1 MQEKNVKKSIFSVL
15 RLFSIYYILVSTKF
29 KNTTYRFK
37 GSIMAENNI
46 AFITKQ
52 TKIVKRNGETVD
64 FDANKIYT
72 AISKAV
78 AATKEMTPSQ
88 VLTITQFV
96 LNKLDVEFTDKIPT
110 VEQVQDTVI
119 QTLMDSREYKT
130 AEAYIIYR
138 QKHSEIRDANIDAVQ
153 VIDGYVTEADWRVK
167 ENANIGYS
175 IGGLILRTSERVTA
189 EYWLH
194 LYPQEIAEAHKRAS
208 FHIHDLGWLSGYCAG
223 WSLRELLY
231 EGFNGVPGYLQCA
244 PAKHMATAISH
255 MVNFLG
261 TLQNEFA
268 GAQAFSSV
276 DTYLAPYVRLDKLS
290 YEDVKNSMQ
299 TLVFNCAVP
308 CRWGTQTP
316 FINFTFD
323 WTCPKDLRAQRPFV
337 GGKQVDFTYGDL
349 QNEMDMINKAF
360 LEVLTEGDSLGRPF
374 TFPIPTYNI
383 TDDFPWDHPNVKPLF
398 ECAAKYGLPNFQ
410 NFLNSDLN
418 PSDVRSMCCR
428 LRLDVREL
436 LKRGGGLFGSAEKTG
451 SLGVITINLAR
462 LGYLHK
468 GDREGLFREL
478 QSLLDMARDALEIK
492 RRVLTKNMERG
503 LYPFTKRYLGNWN
516 HHFSTIGVNGANEM
530 VLNFTNGAEN
540 IASVF
545 GKKLVLDVMDFIRD
559 NLANY
564 QEATGNLYNL
574 EATPAEGCSYRFA
587 KTDKKNFPDIITAG
601 TPDAPYYTNS
611 TQMPVNF
618 TDDPFVALEH
628 QEELQRKY
636 TGGTMFHLYMGEP
649 VSSGDAAMKIVR
661 TIFENYKIPYM
672 TLTPTFSICPKH
684 GYLAGAYDYCPKCD
698 AEIAANSNDGCADCH
713 NENFDL

>member
-1 MQEKNVKKSIFSVL
+1 
-15 RLFSIYYILVSTKF
+15 
-29 KNTTYRFK
+29 
-37 GSIMAENNI
+37 MAENNI

-52 TKIVKRNGETVD
+52 TKIVKRSGETVD
-64 FDANKIYT
+64 FDANKIYN
-72 AISKAV
+72 AISKA
-78 AATKEMTPSQ
+78 ASATGEMTPSQ
-88 VLTITQFV
+88 ILTITQFV
-96 LNKLDVEFTDKIPT
+96 LNKLDVEFTDKNPT

-138 QKHSEIRDANIDAVQ
+138 QKHSEIRDANIDAVS

-194 LYPQEIAEAHKRAS
+194 LYPKEIAEAHKRAS

-290 YEDVKNSMQ
+290 YDDVKNSMQ

-478 QSLLDMARDALEIK
+478 QTLLDMARDALEIK

-611 TQMPVNF
+611 TQMPVNY

>member
-1 MQEKNVKKSIFSVL
+1 MSDTSKEVKMQIAPTFVCNVMSVKKRS
-15 RLFSIYYILVSTKF
+15 
-29 KNTTYRFK
+29 
-37 GSIMAENNI
+37 
-46 AFITKQ
+46 
-52 TKIVKRNGETVD
+52 GETVA
-64 FDANKIYT
+64 FDAKKIYN
-72 AISKAV
+72 AIKKA
-78 AATKEMTPSQ
+78 AYATNEISDEYVVQITNEVLNDLDNNFMGRTPS
-88 VLTITQFV
+88 
-96 LNKLDVEFTDKIPT
+96 VEEIQ
-110 VEQVQDTVI
+110 EIVI
-119 QTLMDSREYKT
+119 RKLMDSKSYKT

-138 QKHSEIRDANIDAVQ
+138 QKHSEIRNANVDAIE
-153 VIDGYVTEADWRVK
+153 IIESYVGGSNWRIK

-189 EYWLH
+189 EYWLNMF
-194 LYPQEIAEAHKRAS
+194 PQEIADAHRSAAI
-208 FHIHDLGWLSGYCAG
+208 HIHDLGWLTGYCAG

-231 EGFNGVPGYLQCA
+231 EGFNGVPGYLQCE

-276 DTYLAPYVRLDKLS
+276 DTYLAPYVRVDKMS
-290 YEDVKNSMQ
+290 YADVKNAMQ

-323 WTCPKDLRAQRPFV
+323 WRCPKDLREQRPFI
-337 GGKQVDFTYGDL
+337 GKKQVDFTYGDL
-349 QNEMDMINKAF
+349 QEEMDMINKAF
-360 LEVLTEGDSLGRPF
+360 IEVMTEGDAHGRPF

-383 TDDFPWDHPNVKPLF
+383 TDDFPWEHPNVKPLF
-398 ECAAKYGLPNFQ
+398 DLAAKYGIPNFQ

-418 PSDVRSMCCR
+418 PTDVRSMCCR

-451 SLGVITINLAR
+451 SIGVVTMNLAR
-462 LGYLHK
+462 LGYMHK

-478 QSLLDMARDALEIK
+478 ERLMNMGREVLEIK
-492 RRVLTKNMERG
+492 RRVISKHMDNG

-530 VLNFTNGAEN
+530 VLNFTDGKEN
-540 IASVF
+540 IATPF
-545 GKKLVLDVMDFIRD
+545 GKKLVLDLMDFMRD
-559 NLANY
+559 KLATF
-564 QEATGNLYNL
+564 QEETGNLYNL

-587 KTDKKNFPDIITAG
+587 KTDVKNFPDIITAG
-601 TPDAPYYTNS
+601 TREAPYYTNS
-611 TQMPVNF
+611 TQLPVNF

-636 TGGTMFHLYMGEP
+636 TGGTMLHLYMGEP
-649 VSSGDAAMKIVR
+649 VSSGEAAQKIVR

-684 GYLAGAYDYCPKCD
+684 GYLPGRHEFCPKCD
-698 AEIAANSNDGCADCH
+698 AELGITPDGASNKA
-713 NENFDL
+713 

>member
-1 MQEKNVKKSIFSVL
+1 MGEMNM
-15 RLFSIYYILVSTKF
+15 T
-29 KNTTYRFK
+29 
-37 GSIMAENNI
+37 
-46 AFITKQ
+46 FITKQ
-52 TKIVKRNGETVD
+52 TKIIKRSGETVD
-64 FDANKIYT
+64 FDAMKIYN
-72 AISKAV
+72 AVSKAA
-78 AATKEMTPSQ
+78 AATGELNDSQ
-88 VLTITQFV
+88 VFTITQFV
-96 LNKLDVEFTDKIPT
+96 LNKLDIAFADKIPT
-110 VEQVQDTVI
+110 VEQIQDTVV
-119 QTLMDSREYKT
+119 QTLMDSRAYKT
-130 AEAYIIYR
+130 AEAYIVYR
-138 QKHSEIRDANIDAVQ
+138 QKRAEIRDASVDAVD

-167 ENANIGYS
+167 ENENIGYS

-194 LYPQEIAEAHKRAS
+194 LYPAEIADAHKRAAI
-208 FHIHDLGWLSGYCAG
+208 HIHDLGWLSGYCAG

-231 EGFNGVPGYLQCA
+231 EGFNGVPGYLQCG

-299 TLVFNCAVP
+299 TLIFNCAVP

-323 WTCPKDLRAQRPFV
+323 WTCPVDLRPQRPFV

-360 LEVLTEGDSLGRPF
+360 LEVMTEGDAMGRPF

-383 TDDFPWDHPNVKPLF
+383 TPDFPWNHPNVKPLF
-398 ECAAKYGLPNFQ
+398 DLAAKYGIPNFQ

-418 PSDVRSMCCR
+418 PTDVRSMCCR

-451 SLGVITINLAR
+451 SIGVVTINLSR

-478 QSLLDMARDALEIK
+478 QSLLFMGRDALEIK
-492 RRVLTKNMERG
+492 RKIISKNMERG

-530 VLNFTNGAEN
+530 VANFTNGAEN
-540 IASVF
+540 IATVF
-545 GKKLVLDVMDFIRD
+545 GKKLVLDVMDFIRE
-559 NLANY
+559 NLANF
-564 QEATGNLYNL
+564 QEETGNLYNL

-587 KTDKKNFPDIITAG
+587 KTDKKNYPDIITAG

-611 TQMPVNF
+611 TQLPVNY

-636 TGGTMFHLYMGEP
+636 TGGTMLHLYMGEP
-649 VSSGDAAMKIVR
+649 VSSGDAAQKIVR
-661 TIFENYKIPYM
+661 TIFENYKVPYM

-684 GYLAGAYDYCPKCD
+684 GYLPGKHEFCPKCD
-698 AEIAANSNDGCADCH
+698 AERGANDK
-713 NENFDL
+713 

>member
-1 MQEKNVKKSIFSVL
+1 MTEINIQMSAKLTTKITSVKKRSGDIVPFDVKKIF
-15 RLFSIYYILVSTKF
+15 
-29 KNTTYRFK
+29 
-37 GSIMAENNI
+37 
-46 AFITKQ
+46 
-52 TKIVKRNGETVD
+52 D
-64 FDANKIYT
+64 

-78 AATKEMTPSQ
+78 ATTGELSNPQIAE
-88 VLTITQFV
+88 ITQIA
-96 LNKLDVEFTDKIPT
+96 LDKLDNSFDGKIPSI
-110 VEQVQDTVI
+110 EQIQDIVI
-119 QTLMDSREYKT
+119 QSLMDARAYKT
-130 AEAYIIYR
+130 AEAYVIYR
-138 QKHSEIRDANIDAVQ
+138 QKRSEIRNASVDAVE

-189 EYWLH
+189 EYWLN
-194 LYPQEIAEAHKRAS
+194 LYPKEVADAHKEAAI
-208 FHIHDLGWLSGYCAG
+208 HIHDLGWLTGYCAG

-231 EGFNGVPGYLQCA
+231 EGFNGVPGYLQCG

-276 DTYLAPYVRLDKLS
+276 DTYLAPYVRLDNLS
-290 YEDVKNSMQ
+290 YADVKNSMQ

-323 WTCPKDLRAQRPFV
+323 WTCPKDLRNQRPFV

-349 QNEMDMINKAF
+349 QKEMDVINKAF
-360 LEVLTEGDSLGRPF
+360 IEVMTEGDAQGRPF

-383 TDDFPWDHPNVKPLF
+383 TDDFPWNHENVKPLF
-398 ECAAKYGLPNFQ
+398 DLAAKYGIPNFQ

-418 PSDVRSMCCR
+418 PTDVRSMCCR

-451 SLGVITINLAR
+451 SIGVVTINLAR

-468 GDREGLFREL
+468 GDRDGLFREL
-478 QSLLDMARDALEIK
+478 KTLIDYGRTALEIK
-492 RRVLTKNMERG
+492 RKIITKNMERG
-503 LYPFTKRYLGNWN
+503 LYPFTRRYLGNWN

-530 VLNFTNGAEN
+530 VANFTNGAEN
-540 IASVF
+540 IATVF
-545 GKKLVLDVMDFIRD
+545 GKKLVLDVMDFIRE
-559 NLANY
+559 NLANF
-564 QEATGNLYNL
+564 QEETGNLYNL

-587 KTDKKNFPDIITAG
+587 KTDKKHYPDIITAG
-601 TPDAPYYTNS
+601 TSDAPYYTNS
-611 TQMPVNF
+611 TQLPVNY

-628 QEELQRKY
+628 QEALQRKY
-636 TGGTMFHLYMGEP
+636 TGGTMLHLYMGEP
-649 VSSGDAAMKIVR
+649 VSSGEAAQKIVR
-661 TIFENYKIPYM
+661 TIFENYKVPYM

-684 GYLAGAYDYCPKCD
+684 GYIPGKHEYCPKCD
-698 AEIAANSNDGCADCH
+698 AENGANDA
-713 NENFDL
+713 

>member
-1 MQEKNVKKSIFSVL
+1 MSDNEKEVKMRVAPTFICNVMSVKKRS
-15 RLFSIYYILVSTKF
+15 
-29 KNTTYRFK
+29 
-37 GSIMAENNI
+37 
-46 AFITKQ
+46 
-52 TKIVKRNGETVD
+52 GETVA
-64 FDANKIYT
+64 FEAKKIYE
-72 AISKAV
+72 AIKKAAV
-78 AATKEMTPSQ
+78 ATNEISDERVVQITNDVLADLDNNFMGRTPS
-88 VLTITQFV
+88 
-96 LNKLDVEFTDKIPT
+96 VEEI
-110 VEQVQDTVI
+110 QDTVI
-119 QTLMDSREYKT
+119 RKLMDARAYKT

-138 QKHSEIRDANIDAVQ
+138 QKHSEIRNANVDAIE
-153 VIDGYVTEADWRVK
+153 IIESYVGGSNWRIK

-189 EYWLH
+189 EYWLNMF
-194 LYPQEIAEAHKRAS
+194 PQEIADAHRSAAI
-208 FHIHDLGWLSGYCAG
+208 HIHDLGWLTGYCAG

-231 EGFNGVPGYLQCA
+231 EGFNGVPGYLQCE

-276 DTYLAPYVRLDKLS
+276 DTYLAPYVRIDKMS
-290 YEDVKNSMQ
+290 YADVKNAMQ

-337 GGKQVDFTYGDL
+337 GKKQVDFTYGDL
-349 QNEMDMINKAF
+349 QAEMDMINKAF
-360 LEVLTEGDSLGRPF
+360 IEVMTEGDAQGRPF

-398 ECAAKYGLPNFQ
+398 DLAAKYGIPNFQ

-418 PSDVRSMCCR
+418 PTDVRSMCCR

-451 SLGVITINLAR
+451 SIGVVTMNLAR
-462 LGYLHK
+462 LGYRHK
-468 GDREGLFREL
+468 GDREGLYREL
-478 QSLLDMARDALEIK
+478 ERLMNMGREVLEIK
-492 RRVLTKNMERG
+492 RRVISKHMENG
-503 LYPFTKRYLGNWN
+503 LYPFTRRYLGNWN

-530 VLNFTNGAEN
+530 VLNFTDGKEN
-540 IASVF
+540 IATPF
-545 GKKLVLDVMDFIRD
+545 GKKFVLDLMDFMRD
-559 NLANY
+559 KLATF
-564 QEATGNLYNL
+564 QEETGNLYNL

-587 KTDKKNFPDIITAG
+587 KTDVKNFPDIITAG
-601 TPDAPYYTNS
+601 TREAPYYTNS
-611 TQMPVNF
+611 TQLPVNF

-636 TGGTMFHLYMGEP
+636 TGGTMLHLYMGEP
-649 VSSGDAAMKIVR
+649 VSSGEAAQKIVR

-684 GYLAGAYDYCPKCD
+684 GYLPGRHEFCPKCD
-698 AEIAANSNDGCADCH
+698 AELGICTDDASNKA
-713 NENFDL
+713 

>member
-1 MQEKNVKKSIFSVL
+1 MPKASNDNALQSLQAFS
-15 RLFSIYYILVSTKF
+15 
-29 KNTTYRFK
+29 
-37 GSIMAENNI
+37 
-46 AFITKQ
+46 
-52 TKIVKRNGETVD
+52 
-64 FDANKIYT
+64 
-72 AISKAV
+72 SKAV
-78 AATKEMTPSQ
+78 AVQKRGGETVPFDAMKIYNAIKKAVAVTTEIEEAKILEITKAALAKIDAAFAGKTP
-88 VLTITQFV
+88 
-96 LNKLDVEFTDKIPT
+96 KVEEIQ
-110 VEQVQDTVI
+110 EAVI
-119 QTLMDSREYKT
+119 EALMDAHAYKT

-138 QKHSEIRDANIDAVQ
+138 QKRSEIRDSSVDAVE
-153 VIDGYVTEADWRVK
+153 VIEGYVGGSNWRIK

-189 EYWLH
+189 EYWLN
-194 LYPQEIAEAHKRAS
+194 LYPRAIAEAHKSAAV
-208 FHIHDLGWLSGYCAG
+208 HIHDLGWLTGYCAG

-231 EGFNGVPGYLQCA
+231 EGFNGVPGYLQCE
-244 PAKHMATAISH
+244 PARHMATAVSH

-276 DTYLAPYVRLDKLS
+276 DTYLAPYVRIDKMS
-290 YEDVKNSMQ
+290 YADVKNAMQ

-323 WTCPKDLRAQRPFV
+323 WTCPKDLRDQRPFV
-337 GGKQVDFTYGDL
+337 GKKQVDFTYGDL
-349 QNEMDMINKAF
+349 QPEMDMINKAF
-360 LEVLTEGDSLGRPF
+360 LEVMTEGDAQGRPF

-383 TDDFPWDHPNVKPLF
+383 TPDFPWDHPNVKPLF
-398 ECAAKYGLPNFQ
+398 DLAAKYGIPNFQ

-418 PSDVRSMCCR
+418 PTDVRSMCCR

-451 SLGVITINLAR
+451 SIGVFTINLAR
-462 LGYLHK
+462 LGYTHK
-468 GDREGLFREL
+468 GDREGLFTEL
-478 QSLLDMARDALEIK
+478 KRLLELGRDQLEIK
-492 RRVLTKNMERG
+492 RQIISKNMERG

-530 VLNFTNGAEN
+530 VRNFTDDREN
-540 IASVF
+540 IATPM
-545 GKKLVLDVMDFIRD
+545 GKKLVLDVMDFIRE
-559 NLANY
+559 NLANF
-564 QEATGNLYNL
+564 QEQTGNLYNL

-611 TQMPVNF
+611 TQLPVNY

-636 TGGTMFHLYMGEP
+636 TGGTMLHLYMGEP
-649 VSSGDAAMKIVR
+649 VSSGEAAQKIVR
-661 TIFENYKIPYM
+661 TIFENYRIPYM

-684 GYLAGAYDYCPKCD
+684 GYLPGRHEFCPKCD
-698 AEIAANSNDGCADCH
+698 AEIAANQ
-713 NENFDL
+713 NEQKTANN

>member
-1 MQEKNVKKSIFSVL
+1 MSDTQKEVKMQIAPTFICNVMSVKKRS
-15 RLFSIYYILVSTKF
+15 
-29 KNTTYRFK
+29 
-37 GSIMAENNI
+37 
-46 AFITKQ
+46 
-52 TKIVKRNGETVD
+52 GETVA
-64 FDANKIYT
+64 FESKKIYN
-72 AISKAV
+72 AIKKA
-78 AATKEMTPSQ
+78 ALATNEISDERVVQITNDVLSDLDNNFMARTPS
-88 VLTITQFV
+88 
-96 LNKLDVEFTDKIPT
+96 VEEI
-110 VEQVQDTVI
+110 QDTVI
-119 QTLMDSREYKT
+119 RKLMDAKAYKT

-138 QKHSEIRDANIDAVQ
+138 QKHSEIRNANVDAIE
-153 VIDGYVTEADWRVK
+153 IIESYVGGSNWRIK

-189 EYWLH
+189 EYWLNMF
-194 LYPQEIAEAHKRAS
+194 PAEIADAHRSAAI
-208 FHIHDLGWLSGYCAG
+208 HIHDLGWLTGYCAG

-231 EGFNGVPGYLQCA
+231 EGFNGVPGYLQCQ
-244 PAKHMATAISH
+244 PARHMATAISH

-276 DTYLAPYVRLDKLS
+276 DTYLAPYVRIDNMS
-290 YEDVKNSMQ
+290 YADVKNAMQ

-323 WTCPKDLRAQRPFV
+323 WTCPEDLKPQRPFV
-337 GGKQVDFTYGDL
+337 GKKQVDFTYGDL

-360 LEVLTEGDSLGRPF
+360 IEVMTEGDAQGRPF

-383 TDDFPWDHPNVKPLF
+383 TNDFPWDHPNVKPLF
-398 ECAAKYGLPNFQ
+398 DLAAKYGIPNFQ

-418 PSDVRSMCCR
+418 PTDVRSMCCR

-451 SLGVITINLAR
+451 SIGVVTINLAR
-462 LGYLHK
+462 LGYMHK
-468 GDREGLFREL
+468 GDREGLFRDLERL
-478 QSLLDMARDALEIK
+478 MNMGREVLEIK
-492 RRVLTKNMERG
+492 RRVITKHMENG
-503 LYPFTKRYLGNWN
+503 LYPFTRRYLGNWN

-530 VLNFTNGAEN
+530 VLNFTDGKEN
-540 IASVF
+540 IATPF
-545 GKKLVLDVMDFIRD
+545 GKKLVLDLMDFMRER
-559 NLANY
+559 LVKF
-564 QEATGNLYNL
+564 QEETGNLYNL

-587 KTDKKNFPDIITAG
+587 KTDVKNFPDIITAG
-601 TPDAPYYTNS
+601 TREAPYYTNS
-611 TQMPVNF
+611 TQLPVNF

-636 TGGTMFHLYMGEP
+636 TGGTMLHLYMGEP
-649 VSSGDAAMKIVR
+649 VSSGEAAQKIVR

-684 GYLAGAYDYCPKCD
+684 GYLPGRHEFCPKCD
-698 AEIAANSNDGCADCH
+698 AELGITPDDVSNKA
-713 NENFDL
+713 

>member
-1 MQEKNVKKSIFSVL
+1 MATEKDEVKIQVVSTLTCGLKSIQKRSGEV
-15 RLFSIYYILVSTKF
+15 VS
-29 KNTTYRFK
+29 
-37 GSIMAENNI
+37 
-46 AFITKQ
+46 
-52 TKIVKRNGETVD
+52 
-64 FDANKIYT
+64 FDAKKIFE
-72 AISKAV
+72 AIKKAV
-78 AATKEMTPSQ
+78 AVTAELSDADIVK
-88 VLTITQFV
+88 ITQDV
-96 LNKLDVEFTDKIPT
+96 LKRLDKKFAGQMPNVEDI
-110 VEQVQDTVI
+110 QDIVV
-119 QTLMDSREYKT
+119 QTLMDTHAYKT

-138 QKHSEIRDANIDAVQ
+138 QKRSEIRDASVDAVE
-153 VIDGYVTEADWRVK
+153 VIDGYVSAGDWRVK

-189 EYWLH
+189 EYWLS
-194 LYPQEIAEAHKRAS
+194 LYPREVAEAHKSAAL
-208 FHIHDLGWLSGYCAG
+208 HIHDLGWLTGYCAG

-231 EGFNGVPGYLQCA
+231 EGFNGVKGYLQCE

-290 YEDVKNSMQ
+290 YADVKNSMQ
-299 TLVFNCAVP
+299 TLVFNCSVP

-323 WTCPKDLRAQRPFV
+323 WTCPKDLREQRPFV
-337 GGKQVDFTYGDL
+337 GKKQVDFTYGDL
-349 QNEMDMINKAF
+349 QPEMDMINKAF
-360 LEVLTEGDSLGRPF
+360 LEVMTEGDALGRPF

-383 TDDFPWDHPNVKPLF
+383 TDDFPWEHPNVKPLF
-398 ECAAKYGLPNFQ
+398 DLAAKYGIPNFQ

-418 PSDVRSMCCR
+418 PTDVRSMCCR

-451 SLGVITINLAR
+451 SIGVVTINLAR
-462 LGYLHK
+462 LGYTHK

-478 QSLLDMARDALEIK
+478 KRLLDLARDSLEIK
-492 RRVLTKNMERG
+492 RKIISKNMERG

-530 VLNFTNGAEN
+530 VLNFTNGTDN
-540 IASVF
+540 IATVF
-545 GKKLVLDVMDFIRD
+545 GKNLVLEVMDFIRT
-559 NLANY
+559 NLADY
-564 QEATGNLYNL
+564 QETTGNLYNL
-574 EATPAEGCSYRFA
+574 EATPAEGCAYRFA

-611 TQMPVNF
+611 TQLPVNF

-636 TGGTMFHLYMGEP
+636 TGGTMLHLYMGEP
-649 VSSGDAAMKIVR
+649 VSSGAAAEKIVR
-661 TIFENYKIPYM
+661 TIFENYKVPYM

-684 GYLAGAYDYCPKCD
+684 GYLPGRHDFCPKCD
-698 AEIAANSNDGCADCH
+698 AEIAANNNN
-713 NENFDL
+713 NEQ

>member
-1 MQEKNVKKSIFSVL
+1 MAGEKGEVKIQVVSTLTCELKSI
-15 RLFSIYYILVSTKF
+15 K
-29 KNTTYRFK
+29 
-37 GSIMAENNI
+37 
-46 AFITKQ
+46 
-52 TKIVKRNGETVD
+52 KRSGETVP
-64 FDANKIYT
+64 FDAKKIYE
-72 AISKAV
+72 AIKKAV
-78 AATKEMTPSQ
+78 AVTCELSDADIVKITQDVLKRLDKKFAGQTPS
-88 VLTITQFV
+88 
-96 LNKLDVEFTDKIPT
+96 VEDI
-110 VEQVQDTVI
+110 QDIVV
-119 QTLMDSREYKT
+119 QTLMDAHAYKT
-130 AEAYIIYR
+130 AESYIIYR
-138 QKHSEIRDANIDAVQ
+138 QKRSEIRNASVDAVE
-153 VIDGYVTEADWRVK
+153 VIDGYVSEADWRVK

-189 EYWLH
+189 EYWLS
-194 LYPQEIAEAHKRAS
+194 LYPREVAEAHKSAA

-231 EGFNGVPGYLQCA
+231 EGFNGVKGYLQCE

-276 DTYLAPYVRLDKLS
+276 DTYLAPYVRLDKMS
-290 YEDVKNSMQ
+290 YADVKNSMQ
-299 TLVFNCAVP
+299 TLVFNCSVP

-323 WTCPKDLRAQRPFV
+323 WTCPKDLREQRPFV
-337 GGKQVDFTYGDL
+337 GKKQVDFTYGDL
-349 QNEMDMINKAF
+349 QPEMDMINKAF
-360 LEVLTEGDSLGRPF
+360 LEVMTEGDAQGRPF

-383 TDDFPWDHPNVKPLF
+383 TDDFPWEHPNVKPLF
-398 ECAAKYGLPNFQ
+398 DLAAKYGIPNFQ

-418 PSDVRSMCCR
+418 PTDVRSMCCR

-451 SLGVITINLAR
+451 SIGVVTINLAR
-462 LGYLHK
+462 LGYTHK

-478 QSLLDMARDALEIK
+478 KRLLDLARDSLEIK
-492 RRVLTKNMERG
+492 RKIISKNMERG

-516 HHFSTIGVNGANEM
+516 HHFSTIGVNGANEK

-540 IASVF
+540 IATVF
-545 GKKLVLDVMDFIRD
+545 GKNLVLDVMDFIRT
-559 NLANY
+559 NLADY
-564 QEATGNLYNL
+564 QETTGNLYNL
-574 EATPAEGCSYRFA
+574 EATPAEGCAYRFA

-601 TPDAPYYTNS
+601 TNDAPYYTNS
-611 TQMPVNF
+611 TQLPVNF

-636 TGGTMFHLYMGEP
+636 TGGTMLHLYMGEP
-649 VSSGDAAMKIVR
+649 VSSGEAAEKIVR
-661 TIFENYKIPYM
+661 TIFENYKVPYM

-684 GYLAGAYDYCPKCD
+684 GYLPGRHEFCPKCD
-698 AEIAANSNDGCADCH
+698 AEIAANK
-713 NENFDL
+713 NEQ

>member
-1 MQEKNVKKSIFSVL
+1 MSDTNKDIEMQIAPTFICNIMSVKKRS
-15 RLFSIYYILVSTKF
+15 
-29 KNTTYRFK
+29 
-37 GSIMAENNI
+37 
-46 AFITKQ
+46 
-52 TKIVKRNGETVD
+52 GETVAFEAKKI
-64 FDANKIYT
+64 FDAIK
-72 AISKAV
+72 K
-78 AATKEMTPSQ
+78 AATATNELSDERVVQITNDVLGDLDNNFMGRTPS
-88 VLTITQFV
+88 
-96 LNKLDVEFTDKIPT
+96 VEEI
-110 VEQVQDTVI
+110 QDTVI
-119 QTLMDSREYKT
+119 RKLMDAHAYKT

-138 QKHSEIRDANIDAVQ
+138 QKHSEIRNANIDAVD
-153 VIDGYVTEADWRVK
+153 VIESYVGGSNWRIK

-189 EYWLH
+189 EYWLNMF
-194 LYPQEIAEAHKRAS
+194 PQEIADAHRSAAI
-208 FHIHDLGWLSGYCAG
+208 HIHDLGWLTGYCAG

-231 EGFNGVPGYLQCA
+231 EGFNGVPGYLQCE

-276 DTYLAPYVRLDKLS
+276 DTYLAPYVRIDNMS
-290 YEDVKNSMQ
+290 YADVKNAMQ

-337 GGKQVDFTYGDL
+337 GKKQVDFTYGDL

-360 LEVLTEGDSLGRPF
+360 IEVMTEGDAHGRPF

-383 TDDFPWDHPNVKPLF
+383 TDDFPWEHPNVKPLF
-398 ECAAKYGLPNFQ
+398 DLAAKYGIPNFQ

-418 PSDVRSMCCR
+418 PTDVRSMCCR

-451 SLGVITINLAR
+451 SIGVVTMNLAR
-462 LGYLHK
+462 LGYRHK
-468 GDREGLFREL
+468 GDREGLYREL
-478 QSLLDMARDALEIK
+478 ERLMNMGRDVLEIK
-492 RRVLTKNMERG
+492 RRVITKHMENG
-503 LYPFTKRYLGNWN
+503 LYPFTRRYLGNWN

-530 VLNFTNGAEN
+530 VLNFTDGKEN
-540 IASVF
+540 IATPF
-545 GKKLVLDVMDFIRD
+545 GKKFVLDLMDFMREK
-559 NLANY
+559 LANF
-564 QEATGNLYNL
+564 QEETGNLYNL

-587 KTDKKNFPDIITAG
+587 KTDVKNFPDIITAG
-601 TPDAPYYTNS
+601 THDAPYYTNS
-611 TQMPVNF
+611 TQLPVNF

-636 TGGTMFHLYMGEP
+636 TGGTMLHLYMGEP
-649 VSSGDAAMKIVR
+649 VSSGEAAQKIVR

-684 GYLAGAYDYCPKCD
+684 GYLPGRHEFCPKCD
-698 AEIAANSNDGCADCH
+698 AELGITPDTVSNEA
-713 NENFDL
+713 

>member
-1 MQEKNVKKSIFSVL
+1 MSGNEKEVKMQIAPTFICNVMSVKKRS
-15 RLFSIYYILVSTKF
+15 
-29 KNTTYRFK
+29 
-37 GSIMAENNI
+37 
-46 AFITKQ
+46 
-52 TKIVKRNGETVD
+52 GETVA
-64 FDANKIYT
+64 FEAKKIYN
-72 AISKAV
+72 AIKKA
-78 AATKEMTPSQ
+78 ALATNEISDETVVQITNEVLSDLDNNFMARTPS
-88 VLTITQFV
+88 
-96 LNKLDVEFTDKIPT
+96 VEEI
-110 VEQVQDTVI
+110 QDTVI
-119 QTLMDSREYKT
+119 RKLMDAKAYKT

-138 QKHSEIRDANIDAVQ
+138 QKHSEIRNANVDAID
-153 VIDGYVTEADWRVK
+153 IIESYVGGSNWRIK

-189 EYWLH
+189 EYWLNMF
-194 LYPQEIAEAHKRAS
+194 PAEIADAHRSAAI
-208 FHIHDLGWLSGYCAG
+208 HIHDLGWLTGYCAG

-231 EGFNGVPGYLQCA
+231 EGFNGVPGYLQCQ

-276 DTYLAPYVRLDKLS
+276 DTYLAPYVRIDNMS
-290 YEDVKNSMQ
+290 YADVKNAMQ

-323 WTCPKDLRAQRPFV
+323 WTCPEDLKPQRPFI
-337 GGKQVDFTYGDL
+337 GKKQVDFTYGDL

-360 LEVLTEGDSLGRPF
+360 IEVMTEGDAQGRPF

-383 TDDFPWDHPNVKPLF
+383 TNDFPWDHPNVKPLF
-398 ECAAKYGLPNFQ
+398 DLAAKYGIPNFQ

-418 PSDVRSMCCR
+418 PTDVRSMCCR

-451 SLGVITINLAR
+451 SIGVVTMNLAR
-462 LGYLHK
+462 LGYMHK
-468 GDREGLFREL
+468 GDREGLFRDLERL
-478 QSLLDMARDALEIK
+478 MNMGREVLEIK
-492 RRVLTKNMERG
+492 RRVITKHMENG
-503 LYPFTKRYLGNWN
+503 LYPFTRRYLGNWN

-530 VLNFTNGAEN
+530 VLNFTDGKEN
-540 IASVF
+540 IATPY
-545 GKKLVLDVMDFIRD
+545 GKKLVLDLMDFMREK
-559 NLANY
+559 LVKF
-564 QEATGNLYNL
+564 QEETGNLYNL

-587 KTDKKNFPDIITAG
+587 KTDVKNFPDIITAG
-601 TPDAPYYTNS
+601 TRDAPYYTNS
-611 TQMPVNF
+611 TQLPVNF

-636 TGGTMFHLYMGEP
+636 TGGTMLHLYMGEP
-649 VSSGDAAMKIVR
+649 VSSGEAAQKIVR

-684 GYLAGAYDYCPKCD
+684 GYLPGRHEFCPKCD
-698 AEIAANSNDGCADCH
+698 AELGITPDDVSNKA
-713 NENFDL
+713 

>member
-1 MQEKNVKKSIFSVL
+1 MGETNM
-15 RLFSIYYILVSTKF
+15 T
-29 KNTTYRFK
+29 
-37 GSIMAENNI
+37 
-46 AFITKQ
+46 FITKQ
-52 TKIVKRNGETVD
+52 TKIVKRSGETVD
-64 FDANKIYT
+64 FDAQKIYD

-78 AATKEMTPSQ
+78 AATRELNDSQ
-88 VLTITQFV
+88 VFTITQFV
-96 LNKLDVEFTDKIPT
+96 LNKLDIEFTDKIPT
-110 VEQVQDTVI
+110 VEQIQDVVV
-119 QTLMDSREYKT
+119 QTLMDSRAYKT
-130 AEAYIIYR
+130 AEAYIVYR
-138 QKHSEIRDANIDAVQ
+138 QKRAEIRDASVDAID

-194 LYPQEIAEAHKRAS
+194 LYPAEIADAHKRAAI
-208 FHIHDLGWLSGYCAG
+208 HIHDLGWLSGYCAG

-231 EGFNGVPGYLQCA
+231 EGFNGVPGYLQCG

-299 TLVFNCAVP
+299 TLIFNCAVP

-323 WTCPKDLRAQRPFV
+323 WTCPVDLRPQRPFV

-360 LEVLTEGDSLGRPF
+360 LEVMTEGDAMGRPF

-383 TDDFPWDHPNVKPLF
+383 TPDFPWNHPNVKPLF
-398 ECAAKYGLPNFQ
+398 DLAAKYGIPNFQ

-418 PSDVRSMCCR
+418 PTDVRSMCCR

-451 SLGVITINLAR
+451 SIGVVTINLSR

-478 QSLLDMARDALEIK
+478 QSLLFMGRDALEIK
-492 RRVLTKNMERG
+492 RKIISKNMERG

-530 VLNFTNGAEN
+530 VANFTNGAEN
-540 IASVF
+540 IATVF
-545 GKKLVLDVMDFIRD
+545 GKKLVLDVMDFIRE
-559 NLANY
+559 NLANF
-564 QEATGNLYNL
+564 QEETGNLYNL

-587 KTDKKNFPDIITAG
+587 KTDKKNYPDIITAG

-611 TQMPVNF
+611 TQLPVNY

-636 TGGTMFHLYMGEP
+636 TGGTMLHLYMGEP
-649 VSSGDAAMKIVR
+649 VSSGDAAQKIVR
-661 TIFENYKIPYM
+661 TIFENYKVPYM

-684 GYLAGAYDYCPKCD
+684 GYLPGKHEFCPKCD
-698 AEIAANSNDGCADCH
+698 AECGANDK
-713 NENFDL
+713 

>member
-1 MQEKNVKKSIFSVL
+1 MSDNGKEVKMQVAPTFICNVMSVKKRS
-15 RLFSIYYILVSTKF
+15 
-29 KNTTYRFK
+29 
-37 GSIMAENNI
+37 
-46 AFITKQ
+46 
-52 TKIVKRNGETVD
+52 GETVA
-64 FDANKIYT
+64 FEAKKIYE
-72 AISKAV
+72 AIKKAAV
-78 AATKEMTPSQ
+78 ATNEISGDQVVQITNDVLADLDNNFMGRTPS
-88 VLTITQFV
+88 
-96 LNKLDVEFTDKIPT
+96 VEEI
-110 VEQVQDTVI
+110 QDTVI
-119 QTLMDSREYKT
+119 RKLMDAHAYKT

-138 QKHSEIRDANIDAVQ
+138 QKHSEIRNANVDAID
-153 VIDGYVTEADWRVK
+153 IIESYVGGSNWRIK

-189 EYWLH
+189 EYWLNMFSA
-194 LYPQEIAEAHKRAS
+194 EIADAHRSAAI
-208 FHIHDLGWLSGYCAG
+208 HIHDLGWLTGYCAG

-231 EGFNGVPGYLQCA
+231 EGFNGVPGYLQCE

-276 DTYLAPYVRLDKLS
+276 DTYLAPYVRIDNMS
-290 YEDVKNSMQ
+290 YSDVKNAMQ

-337 GGKQVDFTYGDL
+337 GKQQVDFTYGDL

-360 LEVLTEGDSLGRPF
+360 IEVMTEGDAQGRPF

-398 ECAAKYGLPNFQ
+398 DLAAKYGIPNFQ

-418 PSDVRSMCCR
+418 PTDVRSMCCR

-451 SLGVITINLAR
+451 SIGVVTMNLAR
-462 LGYLHK
+462 LGYRHK
-468 GDREGLFREL
+468 GDREGLYREL
-478 QSLLDMARDALEIK
+478 ERLMNMGREVLEIK
-492 RRVLTKNMERG
+492 RRVISKHMENG
-503 LYPFTKRYLGNWN
+503 LYPFTRRYLGNWN

-530 VLNFTNGAEN
+530 VLNFTDGKEN
-540 IASVF
+540 IATPF
-545 GKKLVLDVMDFIRD
+545 GKKFVLDLMDFMRD
-559 NLANY
+559 KLATF
-564 QEATGNLYNL
+564 QEETGNLYNL

-587 KTDKKNFPDIITAG
+587 KTDVKNFPDIITAG
-601 TPDAPYYTNS
+601 TREAPYYTNS
-611 TQMPVNF
+611 TQLPVNF

-636 TGGTMFHLYMGEP
+636 TGGTMLHLYMGEP
-649 VSSGDAAMKIVR
+649 VSSGEAAQKIVR

-684 GYLAGAYDYCPKCD
+684 GYLPGRHEFCPKCD
-698 AEIAANSNDGCADCH
+698 AELGICTDCASNRA
-713 NENFDL
+713 

>member
-1 MQEKNVKKSIFSVL
+1 MATEKDEVKIQVVSTLTCGLKSIQKRSGEV
-15 RLFSIYYILVSTKF
+15 VS
-29 KNTTYRFK
+29 
-37 GSIMAENNI
+37 
-46 AFITKQ
+46 
-52 TKIVKRNGETVD
+52 
-64 FDANKIYT
+64 FDAKKIFE
-72 AISKAV
+72 AIKKAV
-78 AATKEMTPSQ
+78 AVTAELSDADIVK
-88 VLTITQFV
+88 ITQDV
-96 LNKLDVEFTDKIPT
+96 LKRLDKKFAGQMPNVEDI
-110 VEQVQDTVI
+110 QDIVV
-119 QTLMDSREYKT
+119 QTLMDTHAYKT

-138 QKHSEIRDANIDAVQ
+138 QKRSEIRDASVDAVE
-153 VIDGYVTEADWRVK
+153 VIDGYVSAGDWRVK

-189 EYWLH
+189 EYWLS
-194 LYPQEIAEAHKRAS
+194 LYPREVAEAHKSAAL
-208 FHIHDLGWLSGYCAG
+208 HIHDLGWLTGYCAG

-231 EGFNGVPGYLQCA
+231 EGFNGVKGYLQCE

-290 YEDVKNSMQ
+290 YADVKNSMQ
-299 TLVFNCAVP
+299 TLVFNCSVP

-323 WTCPKDLRAQRPFV
+323 WTCPKDLREQRPFV
-337 GGKQVDFTYGDL
+337 GKKQVDFTYGDL
-349 QNEMDMINKAF
+349 QPEMDMINKAF
-360 LEVLTEGDSLGRPF
+360 LEVMTEGDALGRPF

-383 TDDFPWDHPNVKPLF
+383 TDDFPWEHPNVKPLF
-398 ECAAKYGLPNFQ
+398 DLAAKYGIPNFQ

-418 PSDVRSMCCR
+418 PTDVRSMCCR

-451 SLGVITINLAR
+451 SIGVVTINLAR
-462 LGYLHK
+462 LGYTHK

-478 QSLLDMARDALEIK
+478 KRLLDLARDSLEIK
-492 RRVLTKNMERG
+492 RKIISKNMERG

-530 VLNFTNGAEN
+530 VLNFTNGTDN
-540 IASVF
+540 IATVF
-545 GKKLVLDVMDFIRD
+545 GKNLVLEVMDFIRT
-559 NLANY
+559 NLADY
-564 QEATGNLYNL
+564 QETTGNLYNL
-574 EATPAEGCSYRFA
+574 EATPAEGCAYRFA

-611 TQMPVNF
+611 TQLPVNF

-636 TGGTMFHLYMGEP
+636 TGGTMLHLYMGEP
-649 VSSGDAAMKIVR
+649 VSSGAAAEKIVR
-661 TIFENYKIPYM
+661 TIFENYKVPYM

-684 GYLAGAYDYCPKCD
+684 GYLPGRHDFCPKCD
-698 AEIAANSNDGCADCH
+698 AEIAANNND
-713 NENFDL
+713 NKQ

>member
-1 MQEKNVKKSIFSVL
+1 MSV
-15 RLFSIYYILVSTKF
+15 VSNDNNGQPLPTLCTK
-29 KNTTYRFK
+29 
-37 GSIMAENNI
+37 MVAV
-46 AFITKQ
+46 Q
-52 TKIVKRNGETVD
+52 KRGGETVP
-64 FDANKIYT
+64 FDAFKIYY
-72 AISKAV
+72 AIKKAV
-78 AATKEMTPSQ
+78 AVTDEIDDAA
-88 VLTITQFV
+88 VVRVTQSA
-96 LNKLDVEFTDKIPT
+96 LDKIDERFAGKTPK
-110 VEQVQDTVI
+110 VEEIQDAVVEA
-119 QTLMDSREYKT
+119 LMDAHAYKT
-130 AEAYIIYR
+130 AQSYIIYR
-138 QKHSEIRDANIDAVQ
+138 QKRSEIRDASIDAVE
-153 VIDGYVTEADWRVK
+153 VIEGYVGGSNWRIK

-189 EYWLH
+189 EYWLN
-194 LYPQEIAEAHKRAS
+194 LYPRAIAEAHKSAAV
-208 FHIHDLGWLSGYCAG
+208 HIHDLGWLTGYCAG

-231 EGFNGVPGYLQCA
+231 EGFNGVPGYLQCQ
-244 PAKHMATAISH
+244 PAKHMATAVSH

-276 DTYLAPYVRLDKLS
+276 DTYLAPYVRIDNMS
-290 YEDVKNSMQ
+290 YADVKNAMQ

-323 WTCPKDLRAQRPFV
+323 WTCPKDLRDQHPFI
-337 GGKQVDFTYGDL
+337 GKKQVDFTYGDL
-349 QNEMDMINKAF
+349 QPEMDMINKAF
-360 LEVLTEGDSLGRPF
+360 LEVMTEGDALGRPF

-383 TDDFPWDHPNVKPLF
+383 TPDFPWNHPNVKPLF
-398 ECAAKYGLPNFQ
+398 DLAAKYGIPNFQ

-418 PSDVRSMCCR
+418 PTDVRSMCCR

-451 SLGVITINLAR
+451 SIGVFTINLAR
-462 LGYLHK
+462 LGYTHK
-468 GDREGLFREL
+468 GDRDGLFTEL
-478 QSLLDMARDALEIK
+478 KRLLDLGRDQLEIK
-492 RRVLTKNMERG
+492 RQIISKNMERG

-530 VLNFTNGAEN
+530 VRNFTDDREN
-540 IASVF
+540 IATPM
-545 GKKLVLDVMDFIRD
+545 GKKLVLDVMDFIRE
-559 NLANY
+559 NLANF
-564 QEATGNLYNL
+564 QEQTGNLYNL

-611 TQMPVNF
+611 TQLPVNY

-636 TGGTMFHLYMGEP
+636 TGGTMLHLYMGEP
-649 VSSGDAAMKIVR
+649 VSSGEAAQKIVR
-661 TIFENYKIPYM
+661 TIFENYKVPYM

-684 GYLAGAYDYCPKCD
+684 GYLPGRHEFCPKCD
-698 AEIAANSNDGCADCH
+698 AEIEVAANQ
-713 NENFDL
+713 NEQKTANN